1 MGELFMQNSV
11 TTIVNLSTTPD
22 YSPEAI
28 VQLIQ
33 RFALNEKSLALL
45 MNVTPMTIKLWT
57 AGAVKPCGLSRRL
70 LQIYELCPEII
81 DKLAAGGYEQ

>member
-1 MGELFMQNSV
+1 MQNS
-11 TTIVNLSTTPD
+11 IRAIANMSTTPD

-28 VQLIQ
+28 VQFMN

-45 MNVTPMTIKLWT
+45 MNVTPMTIRLWT
-57 AGAVKPCGLSRRL
+57 ADAAKPCGLSRRL

-81 DKLAAGGYEQ
+81 DKLAAGGDEQ

>member
-1 MGELFMQNSV
+1 MQNSV

-81 DKLAAGGYEQ
+81 DKLAAGGGQ